1 VTPKRTCLIGAAAVA
16 LMAVQ
21 QPAVAQEAGKDV
33 YTMSRAGVSRAPA
46 DWPVFVA
53 EQEGFFAREKIK
65 VDSLYVSPA
74 NITGSLIGGA
84 FDIALVP
91 AYQLVLSVQKGAGL
105 VAVGQGL
112 DPAPY
117 FLMAPASIKTFA
129 DLKGKTIAA
138 ATPGDVYTYVLKDVL
153 RKGGI
158 DPDKDVTF
166 IYGNNSNQRMAAL
179 LNGAI
184 SAGLQLPPETGML
197 AERGFHS
204 LAFFPDYYKR
214 LTLSLTAVR
223 RDWVAKNADHLRAYL
238 RAIAAANVWLDDPA
252 NRQEAIAILM
262 KNTQTSEKAATEAYQ
277 VFVRQIGNYP
287 KDACIQPEGMEV
299 LIAKLEQS
307 GDVHGNPPVS
317 KFIDRQWCPK

>member
-1 VTPKRTCLIGAAAVA
+1 MRRTFLIGTAAVA
-16 LMAVQ
+16 LLAPHQHAGAQ
-21 QPAVAQEAGKDV
+21 QADKDI
-33 YTMSRAGVSRAPA
+33 YTMSRAAVSRAPA

-53 EQEGFFAREKIK
+53 EQKGFFAREKVK
-65 VDSLYVSPA
+65 VDSVYVSPA

-84 FDIALVP
+84 FDVALIP

-117 FLMAPASIKTFA
+117 FLMVPASVKTFA

-138 ATPGDVYTYVLKDVL
+138 ATPGDVYTQVLRDVL
-153 RKGGI
+153 RKGGL

-166 IYGNNSNQRMAAL
+166 VYGNNSNQRMAAL

-197 AERGFHS
+197 ADRGFHS

-214 LTLSLTAVR
+214 LTLSLIAVR
-223 RDWVAKNADHLRAYL
+223 RDWVAKNPDHLRSYL
-238 RAIAAANVWLDDPA
+238 RAIAAANVWLDDPP
-252 NRQEAIAILM
+252 NRQEATAILM
-262 KNTQTSEKAATEAYQ
+262 KNTHTSEKAAAEAYR
-277 VFVRQIGNYP
+277 VFVREIGNYP

-299 LIAKLEQS
+299 LISKLEQS
-307 GDVHGNPPVS
+307 GDVHDKPPVT

>member
-1 VTPKRTCLIGAAAVA
+1 MRRSLLIGAAAIALLAAHRVA
-16 LMAVQ
+16 G
-21 QPAVAQEAGKDV
+21 AQEAGKV
-33 YTMSRAGVSRAPA
+33 IYISRAAISRAPA

-53 EQEGFFAREKIK
+53 DQKGFFAREKIK
-65 VDSLYVSPA
+65 VDTLYVSPA

-117 FLMAPASIKTFA
+117 FLMVPAAIKTFA

-138 ATPGDVYTYVLKDVL
+138 ATAGDVYTYVLRDVL
-153 RKGGI
+153 RKGGL

-166 IYGNNSNQRMAAL
+166 IYGSNSNQRMAAL

-197 AERGFHS
+197 ADRGFHS
-204 LAFFPDYYKR
+204 LAFIPDYSKR

-223 RDWVAKNADHLRAYL
+223 RDWVANNADHLRAYL

-262 KNTQTSEKAATEAYQ
+262 KNTQTTEKAATEAYA
-277 VFVRQIGNYP
+277 VFVQQIGNYP

-299 LIAKLEQS
+299 LISKLEQS
-307 GDVHGNPPVS
+307 GDVHGKPPVE
-317 KFIDRQWCPK
+317 KFIDRQWCPG

>member
-1 VTPKRTCLIGAAAVA
+1 MRRTLLIGVAVIA
-16 LMAVQ
+16 SVAGY
-21 QPAVAQEAGKDV
+21 ARASAQEAGKDI
-33 YTMSRAGVSRAPA
+33 YTMSRAAISRAPA

-53 EQEGFFAREKIK
+53 EQKGFFADEKLK
-65 VDSLYVSPA
+65 VDNLYVSPA

-84 FDIALVP
+84 FDVALVP
-91 AYQLVLSVQKGAGL
+91 AYQLVLSVQKGAGI

-117 FLMAPASIKTFA
+117 FLMVPATIKTFA

-138 ATPGDVYTYVLKDVL
+138 ATRGDVYTYVLRDVL
-153 RKGGI
+153 RKGGL

-197 AERGFHS
+197 ADRGFHS
-204 LAFFPDYYKR
+204 LAFFPDYYRR
-214 LTLSLTAVR
+214 LTLSLIAAR
-223 RDWVAKNADHLRAYL
+223 RDWVANNADHLRAYL
-238 RAIAAANVWLDDPA
+238 RAIAAANVWLDSPA
-252 NRQEAIAILM
+252 NRQEATAILM
-262 KNTQTSEKAATEAYQ
+262 KNTHTSETAAAEAYR
-277 VFVRQIGNYP
+277 VFVQEIGNYP

-299 LIAKLEQS
+299 LISKLEQS
-307 GDVHGNPPVS
+307 GDVHGKPPAT

>member
-1 VTPKRTCLIGAAAVA
+1 MRRAVLIGAAAIA
-16 LMAVQ
+16 LMAVH
-21 QPAVAQEAGKDV
+21 ASAGAQDAGKDV
-33 YTMSRAGVSRAPA
+33 HTLSRAAISRAPA

-53 EQEGFFAREKIK
+53 EQKGFFVREKLK
-65 VDSLYVSPA
+65 VDNLYVSPA

-84 FDIALVP
+84 FDVALVP

-117 FLMAPASIKTFA
+117 FLMVPASVKTFA

-138 ATPGDVYTYVLKDVL
+138 ATRGDVYTYVLRDVL

-197 AERGFHS
+197 AARGFHS

-214 LTLSLTAVR
+214 LTLSLIAVR
-223 RDWVAKNADHLRAYL
+223 RAWVATNADRLRAYL
-238 RAIAAANVWLDDPA
+238 RAIAAANIWLDDPG
-252 NRQEAIAILM
+252 NRQEATAILM
-262 KNTQTSEKAATEAYQ
+262 KNTQTSETAAAEAYR
-277 VFVRQIGNYP
+277 VFVQEIGNYP
-287 KDACIQPEGMEV
+287 KDACIQPEGMAV
-299 LIAKLEQS
+299 LIAMLEQS
-307 GDVHGNPPVS
+307 GDVLGKPPVE